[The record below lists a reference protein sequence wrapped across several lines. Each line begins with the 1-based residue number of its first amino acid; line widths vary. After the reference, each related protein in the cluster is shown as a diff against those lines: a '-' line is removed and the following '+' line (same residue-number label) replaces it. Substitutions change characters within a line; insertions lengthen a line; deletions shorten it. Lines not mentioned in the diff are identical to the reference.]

1 MDPTKFIAP
10 DWGRAVSTG
19 GPAAYH
25 AFVPAPLPKEL
36 VLDPQTIMLLSE
48 ADSALGR
55 LAGAGRLLLDPHLLV
70 NAYITREAVASSRIE
85 GTQASVTEVFDAEIT
100 GKVVRADIQEVRNY
114 ISALTHGLNRLTHDF
129 PISLRLIK
137 EMHAL
142 LLTNVRGQERTPGEF
157 RKSQNWISSPDNRPE
172 TARFVPPTVEEMWKA
187 LDDWEKYLHDEQP
200 QLPLLIRFALMHYQ
214 FETIHP
220 FLDGNGRLGRLFI
233 ILYLLD
239 KGRLPAPLL
248 YISSYFDQ
256 RKGDYYDR
264 LQFVRE
270 RGEIREWLDFFLTGI
285 AGQAADA
292 VHRAEML
299 ADLRETYRLALQGT
313 RSRAIEVADL
323 LFAQPV
329 MTVRAVQ
336 TRLGVS
342 QPGATNLLRALTSK
356 GIVREFGSGPVRHRW
371 YAEEI
376 LEVLDPQFTRDTPAP
391 Q

>member
-1 MDPTKFIAP
+1 MDPKRFLAL

-25 AFVPAPLPKEL
+25 AFVPMPVPREL
-36 VLDPQTIMLLSE
+36 VLDPGTIMLLSE
-48 ADSALGR
+48 ADAALGR
-55 LAGAGRLLLDPHLLV
+55 LAGAGRLLPDPHLLV

-100 GKVVRADIQEVRNY
+100 GKVSRPDIQEVRNY
-114 ISALTHGLNRLTHDF
+114 IRALGHGLKRMDEDL
-129 PISLRLIK
+129 PISLRLIR

-157 RKSQNWISSPDNRPE
+157 RKSQNWISSPDNRPD
-172 TARFVPPTVEEMWKA
+172 TARFVPPTVEEMWRA
-187 LDDWEKYLHDEQP
+187 LDDWEKHLHDEQP
-200 QLPLLIRFALMHYQ
+200 KLPLLIRCALLHYQ

-233 ILYLLD
+233 ILYLVNR
-239 KGRLPAPLL
+239 GRLPAPLL

-256 RKGDYYDR
+256 RKGEYYDR

-270 RGEIREWLDFFLTGI
+270 RGEIREWLDFFLEGI
-285 AGQAADA
+285 AGQAIDA
-292 VHRAEML
+292 VQRAEML
-299 ADLRETYRLALQGT
+299 ADLRERYRLSLQGT

-336 TRLGVS
+336 NRLGVS
-342 QPGATNLLRALTSK
+342 QPGATNLLRSLTTK
-356 GIVREFGSGPVRHRW
+356 GIVREVGSGPVRHRW

-376 LEVLDPQFTRDTPAP
+376 LEVLDPQFTRDP
-391 Q
+391 